1 MGLRY
6 SPSQASL
13 SFRYDFFFFMKT
25 WLFHYFQQS
34 HSAIP
39 PSICLTYTF
48 SNREKLA
55 KSPQV
60 CVNYQLVYTHH
71 FPEDGGFG
79 TCFRVSSGGDTG
91 TVAMV
96 YARSHNDYPAAY

>member
-34 HSAIP
+34 HSAIHLP
-39 PSICLTYTF
+39 YVHFQQQRKVS
-48 SNREKLA
+48 

-79 TCFRVSSGGDTG
+79 ICFRVSTGGDTG